1 VKEIRKWE
9 LKKSVFKN
17 FIPDTDEVINE
28 AFESD
33 KESLKIK
40 KFIKSEEDLNKAY
53 FILRKNWVSIKNQF
67 VNMIAKNCE
76 SYP

>member
-1 VKEIRKWE
+1 
-9 LKKSVFKN
+9 
-17 FIPDTDEVINE
+17 VINE

>member
-53 FILRKNWVSIKNQF
+53 FILRKNWVSIKN
-67 VNMIAKNCE
+67 
-76 SYP
+76 